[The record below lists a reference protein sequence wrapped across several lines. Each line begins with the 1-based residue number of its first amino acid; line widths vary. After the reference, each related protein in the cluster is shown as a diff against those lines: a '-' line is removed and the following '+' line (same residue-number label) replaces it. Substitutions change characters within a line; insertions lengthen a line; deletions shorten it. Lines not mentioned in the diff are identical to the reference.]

1 MSRVKPNQIKDAEA
15 YLSKEDVLK
24 IRPSKEFQRKYEV
37 VKKIGNGAFAEVF
50 LVRDR
55 ATGQEYA
62 AKVVDRTAVTSPKHL
77 WGELHVL
84 YHLDHP
90 AIVHLYDA
98 FASDRHLLML
108 LDYAKG
114 GELYDRIVAREEYDE
129 YEAMSVIRV
138 LLDAVRYLHEHKI
151 VHRDIKPENILFMDE
166 SEESLKL
173 TDFGLSGVLKSDLL
187 LFTCAGTPGFM
198 APEVLKGGSGTG
210 YDAACDMWSIGVL
223 AYLLLSGTMPF
234 KSEAP
239 FEMYRKILR
248 AEYEFGSSFDA
259 VSDEAKDFIR
269 KCLVAEP
276 KDRITAEN
284 ARKHEWFAEE
294 QATRARGLPPE
305 CRTGLLHVLEERRVM
320 KQYKPT
326 GIAVSFLA
334 KMKAKAKL
342 AKNKV

>member
-1 MSRVKPNQIKDAEA
+1 MSKLKNEIRDAEA
-15 YLSKEDVLK
+15 YLSKEDVMK

-37 VKKIGNGAFAEVF
+37 VKKIGNGAFAEVY

-55 ATGQEYA
+55 ATNQEYA

-84 YHLDHP
+84 YRLDHP

-114 GELYDRIVAREEYDE
+114 GELYDRIAARQEYDE
-129 YEAMSVIRV
+129 CEAMTVIKI
-138 LLDAVRYLHEHKI
+138 LLDAVRYLHAQKI
-151 VHRDIKPENILFMDE
+151 VHRDIKPENILFMDD
-166 SEESLKL
+166 SEEHLKL

-198 APEVLKGGSGTG
+198 APEVIKGSSGSG

-239 FEMYRKILR
+239 FALYRKILQG
-248 AEYEFGSSFDA
+248 EYEFGSNFDV
-259 VSDEAKDFIR
+259 VSEEAKDFIR
-269 KCLVAEP
+269 KCLVVEP
-276 KDRITAEN
+276 KDRITAEA
-284 ARKHEWFAEE
+284 ARQHAWFEE
-294 QATRARGLPPE
+294 AQATRARGIPLD
-305 CRTGLLHVLEERRVM
+305 CRDQLLQVLDERRKM
-320 KQYKPT
+320 KQYRK
-326 GIAVSFLA
+326 AEMVVSFVA

-342 AKNKV
+342 AKKM